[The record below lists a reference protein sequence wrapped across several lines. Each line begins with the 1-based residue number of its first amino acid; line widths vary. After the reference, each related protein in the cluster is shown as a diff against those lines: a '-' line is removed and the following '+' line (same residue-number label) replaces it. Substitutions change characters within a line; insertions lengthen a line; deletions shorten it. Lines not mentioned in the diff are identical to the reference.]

1 MEPIRSRFV
10 PALRRVLAATL
21 LAFAAA
27 AAPGAEAPL
36 DLVPYP
42 SSVQRLYAHYT
53 APGGMR
59 IVLEQP
65 ANAELHR
72 LGELAAEILRQR
84 YGLRPTL
91 VPEGAGNH
99 LGPGI
104 LHLSLTAA
112 PRGGSGESYEL
123 ETSLDDIWLS
133 APSPAGIFYGLQ
145 TLRQLLASEAPI
157 PSLRIEDR
165 PRFAY
170 RGLYLDVERAALPV
184 ERLESW
190 IDLAARFK
198 LNAVRWRLGGP
209 EAWRLEVAGY
219 PRLGESPGQV
229 YSQEEVRQI
238 VAFANARHVRIV
250 PELDLAQPSR
260 PVVEAY
266 PDLGCGTVPCPGAQR
281 FAADVGR
288 QLAELFPPGASGLL
302 FRRGPEGDREEAAKG
317 AEIVVAMDA
326 ANPDQQALHAFDPM
340 AAVPAQSSANVVGGE
355 TELAPGNASAA
366 GLAAFA
372 DALWTAG
379 REDFASFVE
388 RWRGRQSD
396 ATLDGDL
403 ASSPLSP
410 P

>member
-1 MEPIRSRFV
+1 MEPIRARFV
-10 PALRRVLAATL
+10 FTLSRALPAAL
-21 LAFAAA
+21 LVFAAVA
-27 AAPGAEAPL
+27 ARGAETRL
-36 DLVPYP
+36 HLVPYP
-42 SSVQRLYAHYT
+42 SSVQRLYDYYT

-91 VPEGAGNH
+91 VPEGAGTNQ
-99 LGPGI
+99 GPGI

-112 PRGGSGESYEL
+112 PRGGSVESYEL
-123 ETSLDDIWLS
+123 EASLDDIWLS

-145 TLRQLLASEAPI
+145 TLRQLLASEEPI
-157 PSLRIEDR
+157 PSLHFEDR

-170 RGLYLDVERAALPV
+170 RGLYLDVDRGALPV

-198 LNAVRWRLGGP
+198 LNAVRWQLGGP

-219 PRLGESPGQV
+219 PRLGETPGQI
-229 YSQEEVRQI
+229 YSHEEVRQI
-238 VAFANARHVRIV
+238 VAFAKARHVRIV
-250 PELDLAQPSR
+250 PELDIAQPSR

-266 PDLGCGTVPCPGAQR
+266 PELGCSTDPCPAAQR
-281 FAADVGR
+281 FASEVRR
-288 QLAELFPPGASGLL
+288 QLAELFPEGASGLV
-302 FRRGPEGDREEAAKG
+302 FRRGSDGDPGGAAMNG
-317 AEIVVAMDA
+317 EIVVAIDGE
-326 ANPDQQALHAFDPM
+326 NLDPKALHAFDPM
-340 AAVPAQSSANVVGGE
+340 AAVTPQSSANVVGGE

-379 REDFASFVE
+379 RGDFASFQE

-396 ATLDGDL
+396 APLDGDV

>member
-1 MEPIRSRFV
+1 MEPIRARFA
-10 PALRRVLAATL
+10 PALRRVVPAAL
-21 LAFAAA
+21 LALAGA

-36 DLVPYP
+36 ELIPYP
-42 SSVQRLYAHYT
+42 SSIQRLYGHYT

-65 ANAELHR
+65 TNAELHR

-91 VPEGAGNH
+91 VPEGAGNNQ
-99 LGPGI
+99 GPGM

-112 PRGGSGESYEL
+112 PRGGSGEAYDL
-123 ETSLDDIWLS
+123 EASLDDIWLS

-145 TLRQLLASEAPI
+145 TLRQLLGSGEPI

-170 RGLYLDVERAALPV
+170 RGLYLDVARAALPV

-198 LNAVRWRLGGP
+198 LNAVRWRLGGA

-219 PRLGESPGQV
+219 PRLGEAPGQI
-229 YSQEEVRQI
+229 YSQEEVRQV
-238 VAFANARHVRIV
+238 VAFAEARHVRVV

-260 PVVEAY
+260 PVVEVY
-266 PDLGCGTVPCPGAQR
+266 PELGCDTEPCPGARR
-281 FAADVGR
+281 FASEVRR
-288 QLAELFPPGASGLL
+288 QLGELFPDGPSDLV
-302 FRRGPEGDREEAAKG
+302 FRRSSEGDREGAAKG
-317 AEIVVAMDA
+317 GEIVVTLDGP
-326 ANPDQQALHAFDPM
+326 NPDQKALHAFEPM
-340 AAVPAQSSANVVGGE
+340 AAVRASANVVGGE

-379 REDFASFVE
+379 RGDFASFQE

-396 ATLDGDL
+396 APLEGDV